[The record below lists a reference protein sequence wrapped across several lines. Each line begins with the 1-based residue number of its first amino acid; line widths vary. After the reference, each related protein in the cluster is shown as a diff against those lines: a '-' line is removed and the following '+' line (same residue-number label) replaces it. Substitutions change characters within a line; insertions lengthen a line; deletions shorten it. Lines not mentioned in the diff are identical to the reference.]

1 MAIDYEGAGP
11 KKDMWAHFKTRESN
25 KIDDIEGTKAQ
36 PRHKPRDRSP
46 GFDAY
51 DYSDITKA

>member
-1 MAIDYEGAGP
+1 
-11 KKDMWAHFKTRESN
+11 MWAHIKTRESN
-25 KIDDIEGTKAQ
+25 KINDIEGTKAEA
-36 PRHKPRDRSP
+36 RHKPRNRSP